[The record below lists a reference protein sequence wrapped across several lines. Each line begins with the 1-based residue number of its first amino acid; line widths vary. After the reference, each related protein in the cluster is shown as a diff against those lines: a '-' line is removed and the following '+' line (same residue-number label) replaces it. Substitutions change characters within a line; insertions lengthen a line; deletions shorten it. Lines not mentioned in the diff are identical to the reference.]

1 MKESGIGVYFLTHTR
16 SRVTPLHL
24 NLHLR
29 ISVATSVVSRIFIA
43 ATPTCSARC
52 ESSARSRRQTR
63 NRLLNM
69 AMGEEKTKI
78 EEGGQKDSS
87 EKTWYLS
94 LLFRGA
100 IYSQGGELP
109 SRCTLNNKKNS
120 TRATSDTTA
129 RIVRD
134 SAKHATL
141 RGFFF
146 VRP

>member
-1 MKESGIGVYFLTHTR
+1 MLIIKVQFDTHIADSNTRTTPIIGISYEMVWWQRTKNPVLKESGIGVYFLTHTR

-87 EKTWYLS
+87 EKTNMVS
-94 LLFRGA
+94 
-100 IYSQGGELP
+100 
-109 SRCTLNNKKNS
+109 
-120 TRATSDTTA
+120 
-129 RIVRD
+129 
-134 SAKHATL
+134 
-141 RGFFF
+141 
-146 VRP
+146 